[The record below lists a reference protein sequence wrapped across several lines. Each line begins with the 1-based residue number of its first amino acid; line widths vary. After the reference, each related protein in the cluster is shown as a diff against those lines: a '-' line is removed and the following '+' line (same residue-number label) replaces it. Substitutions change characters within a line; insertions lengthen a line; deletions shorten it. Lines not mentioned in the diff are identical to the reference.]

1 MALKWQ
7 TFIRSFVDNEGYK
20 NVLDGLKNTAY
31 IALIGFV
38 IGVIIGS
45 LIAIVKVASKTQR
58 FSEFPFENR

>member
-31 IALIGFV
+31 IA
-38 IGVIIGS
+38 
-45 LIAIVKVASKTQR
+45 Q
-58 FSEFPFENR
+58 